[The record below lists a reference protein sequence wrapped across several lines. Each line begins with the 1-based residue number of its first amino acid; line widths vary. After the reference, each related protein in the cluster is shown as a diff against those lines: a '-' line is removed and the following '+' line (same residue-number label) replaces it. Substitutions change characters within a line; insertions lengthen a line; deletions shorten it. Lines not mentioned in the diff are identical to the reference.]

1 MVCAIIKSFRIHTIS
16 IARDVTI
23 IVKEKQRI
31 INPKAA
37 LLFFGRII
45 PLWYP
50 IVAKPAKSMVID
62 PNILEI
68 PNVSGV
74 YIRVIIGINNKPRT

>member
-16 IARDVTI
+16 IVRDVII
-23 IVKEKQRI
+23 IVIEKQSI
-31 INPKAA
+31 INPKAV

-50 IVAKPAKSMVID
+50 IVEKTAKSMIID
-62 PNILEI
+62 PNILET

-74 YIRVIIGINNKPRT
+74 YIRVIIGIINIPTT